1 LFNPSFPLN
10 NRHIQT
16 LYAPLFRKQ
25 PKPKVELERFVLSD
39 GDFVDAYWNVSK
51 PTDERPIVVLF
62 HGLAGSFNSPYI
74 QGVMRGLE
82 KKGFASVLMHF
93 RGCSGKPNLLPR
105 SYHSGD
111 TADAKA
117 WIEHLHRIYPNSSLY
132 AVGYSIG
139 GNVLLK
145 YLGEEQD
152 NTPLRAA
159 VSVSAPMDL
168 AVCAEV
174 ISKGFAKNYE
184 KHLLKPLRDSLKE
197 KFHTF
202 DMSALLKLKKEEIES
217 IETIEAFDEHYTAP
231 MHGFGSAQ
239 DYYSKCSSK
248 QFLKNI
254 YITTHIIHALDDPFM
269 DDRILPTQEE
279 CSDFVSLELTKH
291 GGHVGF
297 VEGSFFKPKYW
308 LEKRIVEFL
317 VEENRRNSPQ

>member
-1 LFNPSFPLN
+1 LFSPSFPLS

-25 PKPKVELERFVLSD
+25 PKPKVELERFELLD
-39 GDFVDAYWNVSK
+39 GDFVDAYWHHKK
-51 PTDERPIVVLF
+51 PIDKRPIVILF

-74 QGVMRGLE
+74 QGVMRSLE
-82 KKGFASVLMHF
+82 KQGFASVLMHF

-117 WIEHLHRIYPNSSLY
+117 WIEHIHKTYPTAPLY

-145 YLGEEQD
+145 YLGEEQK
-152 NTPLRAA
+152 NTPLKAA
-159 VSVSAPMDL
+159 VSISAPMDL

-184 KHLLKPLRDSLKE
+184 QHLLKPLRASLKM
-197 KFHTF
+197 KFDTHN
-202 DMSALLKLKKEEIES
+202 MHPLIELKKEEIDNIES
-217 IETIEAFDEHYTAP
+217 IEAFDEHYTAP
-231 MHGFGSAQ
+231 MHGFSSAQ
-239 DYYSKCSSK
+239 DYYKKSSSK
-248 QFLKNI
+248 QFLK
-254 YITTHIIHALDDPFM
+254 YIAIPTHIIHALDDPFM
-269 DDRILPTQEE
+269 DKRILPTKEE
-279 CSDFVSLELTKH
+279 ISPFVTLELTKH

-297 VEGSFFKPKYW
+297 VSGSLFKPYYW
-308 LEKRIVEFL
+308 LEERIVRYF
-317 VEENRRNSPQ
+317 SKISKK

>member
-1 LFNPSFPLN
+1 M
-10 NRHIQT
+10 
-16 LYAPLFRKQ
+16 
-25 PKPKVELERFVLSD
+25 D
-39 GDFVDAYWNVSK
+39 CYWHNEK
-51 PTDERPIVVLF
+51 PTDDRPIVILF

-74 QGVMRGLE
+74 QGLMRALE

-117 WIEHLHRIYPNSSLY
+117 WIDYLNVKYDRSSLY

-145 YLGEEQD
+145 YLGEEKE
-152 NTPLRAA
+152 NTPLKSA

-174 ISKGFAKNYE
+174 ISKGFSKNYE
-184 KHLLKPLRDSLKE
+184 KHLLKPLRLALEE
-197 KFHTF
+197 KFDTHN
-202 DMSALLKLKKEEIES
+202 MKPLLKLKKEEIAD
-217 IETIEAFDEHYTAP
+217 IKTIEEFDEHYTAP
-231 MHGFGSAQ
+231 MHGFESAQ
-239 DYYSKCSSK
+239 DYYAKCSSK

-254 YITTHIIHALDDPFM
+254 CIPTHIIHALDDPFM
-269 DDRILPTQEE
+269 DERILPTEE
-279 CSDFVSLELTKH
+279 EISSFVSLEISQH

-297 VEGSFFKPKYW
+297 VTGSFFKPEYW
-308 LEKRIVEFL
+308 LEKRIANYFFHL
-317 VEENRRNSPQ
+317 